1 MANEIKTVE
10 ELRRVKADNENLKKQ
25 LKEMNAM
32 AYHYMQIAAK
42 QEDRIEELEKA
53 LLQAV
58 TKLKWG
64 K

>member
-1 MANEIKTVE
+1 MANEVKTVE

-32 AYHYMQIAAK
+32 AYHYMQTAK
-42 QEDRIEELEKA
+42 EQDGRIEELEKA